1 MDFTRRFGWS
11 DVESSETR
19 GSRPSMD
26 FARRYTCLEL
36 RRSWSSINWRSYCY
50 YVEPRSLPAGP
61 CACVESSQSVLPE
74 SFVEFAQILEAM
86 LTPFNLPT
94 HRHLWQGWTRFYSM
108 QALCSSQI
116 NQRTNVHGG
125 RVNKSCRVLLGTKA
139 PRGDKSCRVLLGTK
153 APRGDKSCRVLLRS
167 WSS

>member
-1 MDFTRRFGWS
+1 MGIQWCWCWS
-11 DVESSETR
+11 RTTEIVYHEYTNLCIQRLIS
-19 GSRPSMD
+19 SMD

-36 RRSWSSINWRSYCY
+36 RRSWSSIDWRSYCY
-50 YVEPRSLPAGP
+50 YAEPRSLPAGP

-139 PRGDKSCRVLLGTK
+139 PRGDKSCRVLL
-153 APRGDKSCRVLLRS
+153 RS